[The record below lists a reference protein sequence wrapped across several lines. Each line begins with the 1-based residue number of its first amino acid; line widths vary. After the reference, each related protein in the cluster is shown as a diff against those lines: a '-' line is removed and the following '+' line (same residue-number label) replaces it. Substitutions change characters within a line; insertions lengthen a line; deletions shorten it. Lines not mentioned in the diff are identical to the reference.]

1 MKNDHRA
8 NGKNEAFV
16 NPHHL
21 PEAVVAI
28 SDLSRGSVKFNP
40 ISAIKSFL
48 SKVPELRDAID
59 NGGIPMFPPWKSHKA
74 ARAYEEALLG
84 HLLTAAQDAR
94 ASRALQ

>member
-1 MKNDHRA
+1 MKNDHRV

-16 NPHHL
+16 DPHHL

-28 SDLSRGSVKFNP
+28 SDLSRGFVKFNP

-59 NGGIPMFPPWKSHKA
+59 NGVDTNVSSLEIPQGS
-74 ARAYEEALLG
+74 ENL
-84 HLLTAAQDAR
+84 
-94 ASRALQ
+94 

>member
-59 NGGIPMFPPWKSHKA
+59 NGGIPMFLPWKSHKA
-74 ARAYEEALLG
+74 ARADRKSTRLNSSHSTL
-84 HLLTAAQDAR
+84 
-94 ASRALQ
+94 SRMPSSA

>member
-21 PEAVVAI
+21 PEAVAI

-59 NGGIPMFPPWKSHKA
+59 NGGDTNVSSLEIPQGS
-74 ARAYEEALLG
+74 ESL
-84 HLLTAAQDAR
+84 
-94 ASRALQ
+94 